1 MPNKL
6 TLKDLIPTIK
16 EVVSGG
22 QEATFIPHGISM
34 KPMLTGGR
42 DEIILVKPEFP
53 LKKYDLPLYVR
64 ANGMVVLH
72 RIVDIKDNNGRLE
85 YIMCGDN
92 TWSLEHG
99 IFEENIVAVVSRFRR
114 NGKWYEATNKGYKAY
129 AKLWSITFPLRKGIR
144 WVVRLP
150 FRAVRKLKRMLFS
163 K

>member
-42 DEIILVKPEFP
+42 DEIVLIKPEFP

-72 RIVDIKDNNGRLE
+72 RIVDIKDTDGKTE

-92 TWSLEHG
+92 TWSLERG
-99 IFEENIVAVVSRFRR
+99 IFEDNIVAVVSRFRR
-114 NGKWYEATNKGYKAY
+114 NGKWYNADDKGYKIY
-129 AKLWSITFPLRKGIR
+129 AKLWSKTFVLRKSIR
-144 WVVRLP
+144 WILRLP
-150 FRAVRKLKRMLFS
+150 IRAVRKVKRMLLT

>member
-34 KPMLTGGR
+34 KPMLLGGR
-42 DEIILVKPEFP
+42 DEIVLVKPQFP

-64 ANGMVVLH
+64 NNGMVVLH
-72 RIVDIKDNNGRLE
+72 RIVDIKNTNGKTE

-92 TWSLEHG
+92 TWSLERG
-99 IFEENIVAVVSRFRR
+99 IFEDNIVAVVSRFRR
-114 NGKWYEATNKGYKAY
+114 NGKWYEADNKCYKTY
-129 AKLWSITFPLRKGIR
+129 AKLWSKSFALRKGIR
-144 WVVRLP
+144 WVLRLP
-150 FRAVRKLKRMLFS
+150 IRAVRKLKRILFS